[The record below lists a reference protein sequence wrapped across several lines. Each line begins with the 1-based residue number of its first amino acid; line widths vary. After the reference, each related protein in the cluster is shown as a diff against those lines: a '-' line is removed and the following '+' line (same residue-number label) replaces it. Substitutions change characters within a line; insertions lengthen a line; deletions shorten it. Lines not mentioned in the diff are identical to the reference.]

1 MGWEKF
7 ESRMRIKRAS
17 NSNYSTSSHTIKI
30 FFDFLF
36 QSCITFN
43 FCFKACKV
51 KCLNSSRHA
60 WQIFDHS
67 FYYLRRT
74 CKEMNNCQGKT
85 TKSWQTNQLQ
95 PFQPFDKIVWKT
107 HPWNFTQSSGCYH
120 NSLLVYNIC
129 RKQSRFSCVSTIY
142 FFVGALMWITASLD
156 LHVCK
161 ELMDLPPFRRPRN
174 TQTIWNIPSRKKNV
188 FEKPQFWKKN
198 EVKNW
203 IHSW

>member
-74 CKEMNNCQGKT
+74 CKEMNNWQGKT

-95 PFQPFDKIVWKT
+95 PFQPFDKIVKRIHGILPNLVVLTITVYW
-107 HPWNFTQSSGCYH
+107 FTIFAGSSH
-120 NSLLVYNIC
+120 
-129 RKQSRFSCVSTIY
+129 VS
-142 FFVGALMWITASLD
+142 
-156 LHVCK
+156 HVC
-161 ELMDLPPFRRPRN
+161 LLYIF
-174 TQTIWNIPSRKKNV
+174 SLAL
-188 FEKPQFWKKN
+188 
-198 EVKNW
+198 
-203 IHSW
+203 

>member
-43 FCFKACKV
+43 FSFKASKKV
-51 KCLNSSRHA
+51 KRKYSIHLPRHA

-74 CKEMNNCQGKT
+74 CKEMNNWQAKT

-95 PFQPFDKIVWKT
+95 PFQPFDKIVKRIHGILPNLVVVTITVYW
-107 HPWNFTQSSGCYH
+107 FTIFAGSSH
-120 NSLLVYNIC
+120 
-129 RKQSRFSCVSTIY
+129 VS
-142 FFVGALMWITASLD
+142 
-156 LHVCK
+156 HVC
-161 ELMDLPPFRRPRN
+161 LLYIF
-174 TQTIWNIPSRKKNV
+174 SLAL
-188 FEKPQFWKKN
+188 
-198 EVKNW
+198 
-203 IHSW
+203 